1 MGRPCHEPPLKRGP
15 VTQQPKPPMNNIRHE
30 IWSHT
35 RKPLRGFRLDRLPF
49 LREGR
54 GDQVN
59 RLLVVLELSVVI
71 MFLIDLVLVF
81 IGLLIS
87 LKGS

>member
-1 MGRPCHEPPLKRGP
+1 MILRMELANVQFVEPE
-15 VTQQPKPPMNNIRHE
+15 VY
-30 IWSHT
+30 
-35 RKPLRGFRLDRLPF
+35 D
-49 LREGR
+49 
-54 GDQVN
+54 

-71 MFLIDLVLVF
+71 IFSIDLVLVF